1 MGRREWEGTVV
12 YVCVQSRNEA
22 HYFVGC
28 SSFISVVIKHP
39 DLKQLREQRL
49 ILHAIP
55 LHSPHWSK
63 LTEVEFETVGHIT
76 STVKGRGK
84 GITAATSL
92 LLC

>member
-39 DLKQLREQRL
+39 DLK
-49 ILHAIP
+49 
-55 LHSPHWSK
+55 
-63 LTEVEFETVGHIT
+63 
-76 STVKGRGK
+76 
-84 GITAATSL
+84 
-92 LLC
+92 